1 MRVLVV
7 AVAAVSAGAGAG
19 AGAGAVGIG
28 VGAIV
33 VVAAPYQPPLTNTR
47 LQHVGFTRYLHYFR
61 HVVLNC

>member
-7 AVAAVSAGAGAG
+7 AVAAVSAGAG